1 MLLGVV
7 ITPMISRA
15 AGLRLVSPVKRLLM
29 TAPSDWFAADGLQF
43 TCSQC
48 GNCCSGEPGFV
59 HFTSAEGERMAA
71 RLGLDV
77 ATFYERHTREQD
89 GAILLREKPS
99 PSREGLDCALLERD
113 ANGKGVCTVYAD
125 RPTQCKTWPF
135 WPENLASRSQWEQAK
150 SSTPCAGMDN
160 GQLHDAVEIR
170 AIAAQDAT
178 ATRLIQEEAVERIW
192 SERRA
197 KARTD

>member
-1 MLLGVV
+1 
-7 ITPMISRA
+7 MISRA

-43 TCSQC
+43 TCSKC

-59 HFTSAEGERMAA
+59 QFTSAEGERMAA

-89 GAILLREKPS
+89 GAILLREK

-160 GQLHDAVEIR
+160 GQHHDAEEIR

-178 ATRLIQEEAVERIW
+178 ATRLLQQEAVERIW
-192 SERRA
+192 SERRV

>member
-1 MLLGVV
+1 
-7 ITPMISRA
+7 
-15 AGLRLVSPVKRLLM
+15 
-29 TAPSDWFAADGLQF
+29 
-43 TCSQC
+43 
-48 GNCCSGEPGFV
+48 
-59 HFTSAEGERMAA
+59 MAA

-99 PSREGLDCALLERD
+99 SEGLDCALLERD
-113 ANGKGVCTVYAD
+113 ANGKGVYAD

-160 GQLHDAVEIR
+160 GQLHDAEEIR

-178 ATRLIQEEAVERIW
+178 ATRLLQQEAVERIW
-192 SERRA
+192 SERRV